1 MKLELR
7 DGMVVEGTATELK
20 NFIELAADGSEE
32 ALAKQGWYTSS
43 SKGLIR
49 ISSMDSMH
57 IRNAIM
63 VRFNAWVDE
72 LRRTHRKLSDKE
84 FVDQLVSGAGADDVV
99 HALAK
104 ELIERL

>member
-20 NFIELAADGSEE
+20 NFIELAADGS
-32 ALAKQGWYTSS
+32 AKQGWYTSS

-104 ELIERL
+104 ELIGRL